1 MSIKKIFLLMM
12 ISSVLL
18 NNTACGQKKV
28 QSGTYNIMLKTL
40 LKNDVPIISAKEAHQ
55 KKDDFAFLDSREK
68 PEFEVSHIKN
78 AVWVGYDDFNIN
90 RLKGISKNQKIVVYC
105 SVGARSEK
113 ITEKLMNAGYTNIQN
128 MYGGVFEW
136 INDDFPVYD
145 MQGKQTTKVHAYSKA
160 WGIWLKKGDKVYQ

>member
-1 MSIKKIFLLMM
+1 MKHLKVVLM
-12 ISSVLL
+12 IIIGLSSL
-18 NNTACGQKKV
+18 TACGQKKV

-55 KKDDFAFLDSREK
+55 KKDDFTFLDSREK

-90 RLKGISKNQKIVVYC
+90 RLKGISKNQQIVVYC

-113 ITEKLMNAGYTNIQN
+113 ITEKLMNAGYANIQN

-145 MQGKQTTKVHAYSKA
+145 MQGKQTNKVHAYSKA